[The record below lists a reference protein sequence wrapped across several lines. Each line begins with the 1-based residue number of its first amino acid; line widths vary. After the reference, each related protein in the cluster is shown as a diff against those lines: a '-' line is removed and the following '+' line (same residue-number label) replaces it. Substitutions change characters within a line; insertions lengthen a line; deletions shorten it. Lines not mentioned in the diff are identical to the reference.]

1 MSDDRLCIL
10 PHPEQPRRALDI
22 ALICRKHER
31 AILEDLTDLATLYA
45 LLDDVI
51 EPGSVVADELV
62 RYAKRPD
69 PAAPMRLE
77 IAVLRDT
84 RTTWD
89 LSDPDSLSVLET
101 LTGWAT
107 IVREEMRLSVGGR
120 ATVISEVG
128 VLRVQHD
135 FVIAQAWVDDYAKDI
150 HRAATA
156 VRHACGEYDRAAD
169 VGSCPVVHQ
178 VDDVIR
184 DGEIVPGRAKVCGGR
199 LFPDRYGL
207 MRVRCSRC
215 GEVWDEDE
223 LRRLGLVLES

>member
-1 MSDDRLCIL
+1 MTDARLCVL
-10 PHPEQPRRALDI
+10 PHGDQPRRALDI

-51 EPGSVVADELV
+51 EPGSVIADELT
-62 RYAKRPD
+62 RYVKRPD
-69 PAAPMRLE
+69 PAAPIRLE
-77 IAVLRDT
+77 IAVLRDA

-101 LTGWAT
+101 LAGWAM
-107 IVREEMRLSVGGR
+107 IVREEMRLSAEGR
-120 ATVISEVG
+120 ATVLSEVA
-128 VLRVQHD
+128 VLRIQHD
-135 FVIAQAWVDDYAKDI
+135 FVIAQAWVDDYAKDV

-156 VRHACGEYDRAAD
+156 VRHACGEYDRAPD
-169 VGSCPVVHQ
+169 VGTCPV
-178 VDDVIR
+178 ILEAA
-184 DGEIVPGRAKVCGGR
+184 DGSVKPCRGR